1 MISMNNAREG
11 CFQTSNQVSYSNSN
25 ANTAWVNM
33 YTNCHIIIEVQ
44 MAKYKRKKEKKKE
57 RQAEKREKKV
67 KKKSSQRKERKA
79 TQTLAVVLGEY
90 EVTH

>member
-1 MISMNNAREG
+1 MPHFFA
-11 CFQTSNQVSYSNSN
+11 
-25 ANTAWVNM
+25 
-33 YTNCHIIIEVQ
+33 VQ

-90 EVTH
+90 VVHIKEIGAI

>member
-11 CFQTSNQVSYSNSN
+11 CFQTSNQVSYSN
-25 ANTAWVNM
+25 ANTVLCFNM